1 MGSLKDRSHRILIT
15 GASGQY
21 GRLTVDKL
29 LERGTP
35 PSSLLLVTR
44 DPSKL
49 EVYAAQGALVRQG
62 SFDHSVDEL
71 AEAFSGADVMLFIAT
86 ARAGQRLPQH
96 RAAIDAAVLAGV
108 SHIVY
113 TSIVGAHLEQPT
125 ALVAQEHRATGI
137 SASPLIPQ
145 EFTPMTRYAEMM
157 LQSSGVAWTALRDS
171 QYAEALS
178 DVAAG
183 PAIQS
188 GWLRSNSQHGGIAL
202 ISRNDCVAAAVA
214 VLADPA
220 GHRNRSY
227 EITGP
232 ELLTWEDVAN
242 LIGAAA
248 GTKVQ
253 YQALSDDEQYAVF
266 DEMGIPRHAIDDVV
280 VQ

>member
-1 MGSLKDRSHRILIT
+1 MGSLKDSSHIILIT

-49 EVYAAQGALVRQG
+49 EVYAARGALVRQG
-62 SFDHSVDEL
+62 SFDDPVDEL

-125 ALVAQEHRATGI
+125 ALVAQEHRATE
-137 SASPLIPQ
+137 L
-145 EFTPMTRYAEMM
+145 M

-232 ELLTWEDVAN
+232 ELLTWADVAN

-253 YQALSDDEQYAVF
+253 YQALSDEEQYALF